1 MADNEA
7 LTQGMDEYRPNILLI
22 TLDDMGPTAGCWGD
36 HTVPTPNIDRLAAEG
51 ICFTRGYTTH
61 SSCSPARSSLY
72 TGLYTHQNGH
82 CGLGHRGYRL
92 HRGVPTLPALMKQ
105 AGYRICAV
113 GKVHVEPAEALPF
126 ETEWEPEGMSRRDV
140 HAYPKNIERFIDD
153 AGDTPWFALCSL
165 GDPHRPYKGR
175 EHGLPE
181 KMLDVDDVTPFPSHG
196 ELDTPEMRKEVAGYY
211 NAVQRIDIAVGLMM
225 DLLERKGL
233 NEKTLVVFTSDHGPP
248 FARGKT
254 TTYEFGT
261 RVPYIVRWPS
271 RVSPGQVRDDFVI
284 HVDLMPTVLEVA
296 GVPVPEIQAGRS
308 LVPLFD
314 GADVPWRDAL
324 FTEFTA
330 HGAGFAPQRV
340 VRTDRYKLIHNLYP
354 GHTKPGV
361 TVDGS
366 EVRQALSDPKWA
378 GTQIESIFC
387 LIDDTV
393 VFELYDLENDPL
405 EHHNLAGDS
414 TLADVEA
421 DLKSRLLAWRRE
433 TFDPLL
439 DDEYF
444 ERLRAHTEA
453 HRGAHRKAAETA
465 RSKGLEPPYNRIDMA
480 PFQEDWPPPWINRIS
495 RVDL

>member
-1 MADNEA
+1 MADNKSH
-7 LTQGMDEYRPNILLI
+7 TQNTETTEQRPNILLI

-82 CGLGHRGYRL
+82 YGLGHRGYQL
-92 HRGVPTLPALMKQ
+92 HRGVPTLPALLQQ
-105 AGYRICAV
+105 AGYRTCAI

-126 ETEWEPEGMSRRDV
+126 ETEWEPKGMSRRDV

-153 AGDTPWFALCSL
+153 TGDTPWFALCSL
-165 GDPHRPYKGR
+165 GDPHRAYKGQ

-181 KMLDVDDVTPFPSHG
+181 KMLDADDVTPFPSHG
-196 ELDTPEMRKEVAGYY
+196 ELDTPEMRQEVAGYY
-211 NAVQRIDIAVGLMM
+211 NAVKRIDIAVGLMM
-225 DLLERKGL
+225 EMLERKGL
-233 NEKTLVVFTSDHGPP
+233 SEKTLVMFTSDHGPP

-271 RVSPGQVRDDFVI
+271 QVAPGQVRDNFVI
-284 HVDLMPTVLEVA
+284 HVDVMPTVLEVA
-296 GVPVPEIQAGRS
+296 GVSLPSIQAGRS
-308 LVPLFD
+308 LVPLFNGD
-314 GADVPWRDAL
+314 DAPWRDAL

-330 HGAGFAPQRV
+330 HGAGFAPQRT
-340 VRTDRYKLIHNLYP
+340 VRTDRYKLIHNLRP
-354 GHTKPGV
+354 GHPKPGV

-366 EVRQALSDPKWA
+366 EVRQALSDPKW
-378 GTQIESIFC
+378 TDTHIERVFQR
-387 LIDDTV
+387 IDNPV
-393 VFELYDLENDPL
+393 EFELYDLENDTI

-414 TLADVEA
+414 ALADIEA
-421 DLKSRLLAWRRE
+421 DLKARLFAWRQE

-439 DDEYF
+439 DNAYF
-444 ERLRAHTEA
+444 ERLKTHTDD
-453 HRGAHRKAAETA
+453 HQTA
-465 RSKGLEPPYNRIDMA
+465 IKQATKTAQSKDQDPPYNRIDMI
-480 PFQEDWPPPWINRIS
+480 PFQEDWPPPWARKI
-495 RVDL
+495 DA